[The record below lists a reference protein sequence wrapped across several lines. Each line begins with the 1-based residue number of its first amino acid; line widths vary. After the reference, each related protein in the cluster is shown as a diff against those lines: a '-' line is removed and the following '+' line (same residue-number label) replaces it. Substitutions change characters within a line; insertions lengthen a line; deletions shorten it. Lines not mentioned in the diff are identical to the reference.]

1 MLRVRNSVGADAVT
15 KVVHMLDEFVASSDN
30 GISYQTYAKGE
41 FYQVPDHIATS
52 MFRRKVAEP
61 VTTDHI
67 IPSDEPADLPALPKR
82 KEG

>member
-1 MLRVRNSVGADAVT
+1 MLRLRNTGAGRVT

-41 FYQVPDHIATS
+41 FYSVPDHIAAS
-52 MFRRKVAEP
+52 MFRRKIAEP
-61 VTTDHI
+61 AKAEHV
-67 IPSDEPADLPALPKR
+67 PDEPAELPALPKR